1 MTPTAQSTLKDFCDK
16 EQKEIS
22 NGVKYEGTRDIIGV
36 EKSLKK
42 VRRKIK
48 NKVSTE
54 SKD

>member
-36 EKSLKK
+36 EKSLK
-42 VRRKIK
+42 
-48 NKVSTE
+48 
-54 SKD
+54 